1 MLLLSLARVNT
12 LVATAQ
18 KHGEIFALKDAS
30 IDGNPEAM
38 RIAKR
43 NPFREKSSELLPDSL
58 SITLRNG
65 IFLEKS
71 ALPPGMTAAI
81 RRLVAFPNP
90 NYFFAQRLRKN
101 VYNIPRII
109 SCGDETATHWI
120 LPRGC
125 RAELENLLSENKI
138 RPVVIDE
145 RIAGTSLRVSF
156 LGELRPEQRKAFD
169 ALMPFEDGILFA
181 STAFGKTV
189 LATAMIAARG
199 VSVLILVHRRQLLA
213 QWRASLSAFL
223 GLSESEIGFC
233 ESGKQKLNGKLD
245 VAVFSSLS
253 RKEDAETIL
262 DNYGHVI
269 VDECHHLAAF
279 SYEQIL
285 KKCRAKFV
293 LGLSATLNRKD
304 GLEPIVKM
312 QCGPVRFRSGN
323 ASRKDFLHEVVVRTM
338 DDSPPEILLTDD
350 VLIADVYRW
359 IGGNARRN
367 AELIKDV
374 CSALEKG
381 RNPIVLTE
389 RTEHV
394 ECLAALLREHCAN
407 VFVLSGRL
415 SAKKRREVLS
425 ALNLLPENASS
436 VIVATGRYIGD
447 GFDCPSLDTLFL
459 AQPVSWSG
467 ILEQYVGRLHRLHAG
482 KRDVRV
488 YDYVDIALS
497 VTRKMFTR
505 RRAAYSRLGYAICHD
520 WELMLDPPEASSAD

>member
-1 MLLLSLARVNT
+1 
-12 LVATAQ
+12 
-18 KHGEIFALKDAS
+18 
-30 IDGNPEAM
+30 M
-38 RIAKR
+38 RIVKR

-81 RRLVAFPNP
+81 RRLAAFPNP

-138 RPVVIDE
+138 RPVAIDE

-156 LGELRPEQRKAFD
+156 LGKLRPEQRKAFD
-169 ALMPFEDGILFA
+169 ALMPFDDGILFA

-223 GLSESEIGFC
+223 GLSESGIGFC

-350 VLIADVYRW
+350 VFIADVYRW

-436 VIVATGRYIGD
+436 VIVATGRYIGE
-447 GFDCPSLDTLFL
+447 GFDCPRLDTLFL

-520 WELMLDPPEASSAD
+520 WELMLDPPEASSAS